1 MRHIMK
7 TAASLGILFTL
18 ATAGQAAA
26 QTDRGWQ
33 IALSAAS
40 MQSTSGDDLASALGV
55 ALDLGYRISPRFGVG
70 LEIATGELES
80 ELEIDFFDAGLFAI
94 ESKMRATPV
103 LARLDWHLTPGRRAD
118 LYLGP
123 VIGQVRYGDVE
134 TEIRGDVLGGET
146 VPVERLETKDSF
158 AWGAHIGVD
167 LPIGNRGAF
176 FTAGATWLQAEV
188 ETEGFDDPEDFED
201 GGDFDFDL
209 NPLIARVGFGYR
221 F

>member
-1 MRHIMK
+1 MHPIMK
-7 TAASLGILFTL
+7 TAGTLGILFTL
-18 ATAGQAAA
+18 TTVGQAAA

-33 IALSAAS
+33 IALSGAS
-40 MQSTSGDDLASALGV
+40 IQSTSGEDSASALGGG
-55 ALDLGYRISPRFGVG
+55 LDLGYRISRRLGVG
-70 LEIATGELES
+70 LGVATGELES
-80 ELEIDFFDAGLFAI
+80 ELEIDFFDVGLFAI
-94 ESKMRATPV
+94 ESKMRVTPV
-103 LARLDWHLTPGRRAD
+103 LARLDFHLTPDRRAD

-134 TEIRGDVLGGET
+134 TEIRGDILGGET
-146 VPVERLETKDSF
+146 IPVERLETKDSL

-167 LPIGNRGAF
+167 VPVGNRGAF

-188 ETEGFDDPEDFED
+188 ETEGFDDAEDFED
-201 GGDFDFDL
+201 AGDFDFDL